1 MIDDETRAIIRIVS
15 TVLVSV
21 AIVIFVLFLICYPID
36 KAHDKKIYNNGICPK
51 DGTKWSYFGCD
62 YYNLMSKYY
71 ICKNGHIV
79 KLVGNYD

>member
-1 MIDDETRAIIRIVS
+1 MMRLEKLPD
-15 TVLVSV
+15 LVSV
-21 AIVIFVLFLICYPID
+21 AIVIFVLFFID

-62 YYNLMSKYY
+62 YYNPMSKYY